1 MPALVTLQSHHVRGP
16 PSAAPIGPGRRP
28 LSTVSDSVTVIG
40 GGLAGSEAAF
50 QLAARGFSVRL
61 IEMRPDHPSPAHHTG
76 LLGELVCSNSLKS
89 DDPATAAGMLKR
101 ELDSLGSVVL
111 ACARATAVA
120 AGGALAVDRDA
131 FGTLLTAVIESTP
144 GLFVVRD
151 TASEVPEGDVIL
163 ATGPLTDP
171 AMESALS
178 ALVGGDRLAFYDAAA
193 PIVDAADIDRAVCFP
208 ASRYGKGEGPD
219 YLNCPMDRATYESFV
234 DALLIAERVH
244 SKEFETSELFHACL
258 PVEEIAR
265 RGRDALR
272 FGPMKPVGLTDPATG
287 ARPHAVVQ
295 LRAENRVGTA
305 YNLVGFQTNLT
316 FPEQRRV
323 FGMIPGLGDAT
334 FLRYGVMHRN
344 TFVDAPRLLA
354 PDLSLR
360 DAPRVRIAGQ
370 LAGTEGYLEAA
381 ASGLIAALGLAGSR
395 RGAALGPLPAETALG
410 ALLAYATD
418 RDTAPYQPM
427 HVNFGLLPAPVPA
440 VRGKRERYAV
450 YASRGAEALS
460 RWLAENPGLGIGDVR
475 ARALSLVEGAGT
487 L

>member
-1 MPALVTLQSHHVRGP
+1 VGER
-16 PSAAPIGPGRRP
+16 
-28 LSTVSDSVTVIG
+28 VTVIG

-50 QLAARGFSVRL
+50 QLAVRGIPTRL
-61 IEMRPDHPSPAHHTG
+61 LEMRPDHPTPAHHTG

-101 ELDSLGSVVL
+101 ELDSMGSVAL
-111 ACARATAVA
+111 ACARTTAVP
-120 AGGALAVDRDA
+120 AGGALAVDRAA
-131 FGTLLTAVIESTP
+131 FGEMLTSVLSHLPQLE
-144 GLFVVRD
+144 VVRERV
-151 TASEVPEGDVIL
+151 SEIPPGDVIV
-163 ATGPLTDP
+163 ATGPLTDAALEP
-171 AMESALS
+171 ALS
-178 ALVGGDRLAFYDAAA
+178 RLVGPGRLAFFDAAA
-193 PIVDAADIDRAVCFP
+193 PIVDAGDIDFSVCFP
-208 ASRYGKGEGPD
+208 ASRYGKGKGDD
-219 YLNCPMDRATYESFV
+219 YLNCPLDPETYERFV
-234 DALLIAERVH
+234 DALLLAERVQA
-244 SKEFETSELFHACL
+244 KKFETAELFHACL

-295 LRAENRVGTA
+295 LRAENRARTA

-323 FGMIPGLGDAT
+323 FGTIPGLAGAT

-360 DAPRVRIAGQ
+360 AQPRVRIAGQ

-381 ASGLIAALGLAGSR
+381 ASGLVAALGIVRTRSG
-395 RGAALGPLPAETALG
+395 GPVLRLPVETAFG

-418 RDTAPYQPM
+418 SATDPYQPM
-427 HVNFGLLPAPVPA
+427 HVNFGLLPAPAPP
-440 VRGKRERYAV
+440 VRGKRERYAA
-450 YASRGAEALS
+450 YASRGSEAI
-460 RWLAENPGLGIGDVR
+460 RAWIDEAPELGIVA
-475 ARALSLVEGAGT
+475 ARAIAHALAHDLDAK
-487 L
+487 

>member
-1 MPALVTLQSHHVRGP
+1 
-16 PSAAPIGPGRRP
+16 
-28 LSTVSDSVTVIG
+28 VTVIG

-50 QLAARGFSVRL
+50 QLAARGIPVRL
-61 IEMRPDHPSPAHHTG
+61 VEMRPAHPSPAHHTA

-131 FGTLLTAVIESTP
+131 FARLLTDVLEAMPHVE
-144 GLFVVRD
+144 VVRE
-151 TASEVPEGDVIL
+151 TAIALPEGDVIV

-171 AMESALS
+171 AFDAALS
-178 ALVGGDRLAFYDAAA
+178 DLVGADRLAFFDAAA
-193 PIVDAADIDRAVCFP
+193 PIIEAADIDRGICFA
-208 ASRYGKGEGPD
+208 ASRYDKGEGPD
-219 YLNCPMDRATYESFV
+219 YLNCPMDRDAYEAFV
-234 DALLIAERVH
+234 DALLSAERVH
-244 SKEFETSELFHACL
+244 AKEFETSELFHACL

-272 FGPMKPVGLTDPATG
+272 FGPMKPVGLTDPSSG
-287 ARPHAVVQ
+287 LRPHAVVQ
-295 LRAENRVGTA
+295 LRSENRARTA

-323 FGMIPGLGDAT
+323 FGSIPGLQGAA

-354 PDLSLR
+354 SDLSLR
-360 DAPRVRIAGQ
+360 ATPRVRIAGQ

-381 ASGLIAALGLAGSR
+381 ASGLVAALGLVCAR
-395 RGAALGPLPAETALG
+395 RGATLLPLPPETALG
-410 ALLAYATD
+410 SLLAYATD
-418 RDTAPYQPM
+418 PETRPYQPM

-450 YASRGAEALS
+450 YASRGAEAIS
-460 RWLAENPGLGIGDVR
+460 VWSDSQAGLGFAATR
-475 ARALSLVEGAGT
+475 HASRSLVASQAAR
-487 L
+487 